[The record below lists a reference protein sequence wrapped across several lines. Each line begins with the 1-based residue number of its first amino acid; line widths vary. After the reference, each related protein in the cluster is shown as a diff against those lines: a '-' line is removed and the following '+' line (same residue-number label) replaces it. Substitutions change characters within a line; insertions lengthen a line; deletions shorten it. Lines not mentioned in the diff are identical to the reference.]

1 MVRTA
6 ALDLE
11 VQEGQPVHLAG
22 RRSIWGPLVDLGP
35 AADSLSNTNHWPSS
49 PRILTLAYD
58 LPALTIVFTFITA
71 AGLDSLSRLTT

>member
-35 AADSLSNTNHWPSS
+35 AADLRVP
-49 PRILTLAYD
+49 LD
-58 LPALTIVFTFITA
+58 LGEYEPLGWTMDRPEP
-71 AGLDSLSRLTT
+71 LDL